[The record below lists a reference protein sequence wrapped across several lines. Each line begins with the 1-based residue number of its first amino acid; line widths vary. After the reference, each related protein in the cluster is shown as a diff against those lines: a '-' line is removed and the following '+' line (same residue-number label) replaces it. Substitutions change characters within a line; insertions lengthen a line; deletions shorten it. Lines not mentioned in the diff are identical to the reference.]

1 MKKYLFVIN
10 LNKKYFLKVGNKVFR
25 CQIGSGGLNKA
36 EKKVEGDKTTP
47 IGKFYLE
54 SLLYRPDKPPRPKLK
69 KKNFLKI
76 NQITKY
82 CGWCDDIRSNFYNKH
97 LRTNNSRFSN
107 INYENL
113 WRGDNAYD
121 IIIVTSHNVKPTI
134 KNKGSAIFIHCSFED
149 FRETAGCVALKK
161 RDLIFLIKILS
172 KKAIL
177 KIKNNF

>member
-113 WRGDNAYD
+113 WRGD
-121 IIIVTSHNVKPTI
+121 
-134 KNKGSAIFIHCSFED
+134 
-149 FRETAGCVALKK
+149 K